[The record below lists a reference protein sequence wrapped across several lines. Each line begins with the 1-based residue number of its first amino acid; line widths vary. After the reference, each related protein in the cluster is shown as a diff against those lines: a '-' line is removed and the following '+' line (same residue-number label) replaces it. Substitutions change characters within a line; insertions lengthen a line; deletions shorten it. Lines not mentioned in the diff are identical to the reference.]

1 LQKHWVGYDSEQ
13 SFKLIEADHGVLRGD
28 DCRWVDNH
36 LVHLLSPNIYRTPK
50 EALEAFD
57 YLTTSG
63 RCFSQ
68 SNAHDIVVVYTVF
81 VYAWFWHLLGSEV
94 EWQSAGNFSMMER
107 VTGKYIGATAMFFIG
122 KRLKKRHNITDE
134 RASLYEAAE
143 EWVKAL
149 DNRTFMGKQFLQ
161 LQLNTI
167 VHATPLIDIGFTLC
181 NNCVSWLNQ
190 LFQSHPASISRE
202 MMV

>member
-1 LQKHWVGYDSEQ
+1 MVGV
-13 SFKLIEADHGVLRGD
+13 FL
-28 DCRWVDNH
+28 N
-36 LVHLLSPNIYRTPK
+36 P
-50 EALEAFD
+50 
-57 YLTTSG
+57 
-63 RCFSQ
+63 
-68 SNAHDIVVVYTVF
+68 AHDIVVVYTVF
-81 VYAWFWHLLGSEV
+81 VYAWFWHVLGSEV
-94 EWQSAGNFSMMER
+94 EWQSAGNFSTMER

-161 LQLNTI
+161 LQLNAI

-181 NNCVSWLNQ
+181 
-190 LFQSHPASISRE
+190 E
-202 MMV
+202 

>member
-13 SFKLIEADHGVLRGD
+13 SSKLIEADHGILCGD

-57 YLTTSG
+57 YLATSG

-68 SNAHDIVVVYTVF
+68 SSAHDIVVVYTVF
-81 VYAWFWHLLGSEV
+81 VYAWFLHVLGSEV
-94 EWQSAGNFSMMER
+94 EWQSARNFSTMER
-107 VTGKYIGATAMFFIG
+107 VTGKYNGATAIFFIG
-122 KRLKKRHNITDE
+122 KRLKKQHNITDE

-161 LQLNTI
+161 LQLNAI

-181 NNCVSWLNQ
+181 
-190 LFQSHPASISRE
+190 E
-202 MMV
+202 

>member
-1 LQKHWVGYDSEQ
+1 LQKHWVGYDSEK
-13 SFKLIEADHGVLRGD
+13 SFKVIEADHGVLCGD

-63 RCFSQ
+63 
-68 SNAHDIVVVYTVF
+68 
-81 VYAWFWHLLGSEV
+81 
-94 EWQSAGNFSMMER
+94 NFSTMER
-107 VTGKYIGATAMFFIG
+107 VSGKYIGATAMFFIG

-167 VHATPLIDIGFTLC
+167 VHATPLIDIGFTL
-181 NNCVSWLNQ
+181 WD
-190 LFQSHPASISRE
+190 
-202 MMV
+202 

>member
-1 LQKHWVGYDSEQ
+1 LQKHWVVYDSEQ
-13 SFKLIEADHGVLRGD
+13 SFKLTEAVHGVLCGD

-57 YLTTSG
+57 YLATSG
-63 RCFSQ
+63 
-68 SNAHDIVVVYTVF
+68 
-81 VYAWFWHLLGSEV
+81 
-94 EWQSAGNFSMMER
+94 
-107 VTGKYIGATAMFFIG
+107 KYNGATAIFFIG
-122 KRLKKRHNITDE
+122 KRLKKLHNITDE

-143 EWVKAL
+143 EWIKAL

-161 LQLNTI
+161 LQLNAI

-181 NNCVSWLNQ
+181 
-190 LFQSHPASISRE
+190 E
-202 MMV
+202 

>member
-1 LQKHWVGYDSEQ
+1 LQKHWVVYDSEQ
-13 SFKLIEADHGVLRGD
+13 SFKLIEADHGVLCGD

-57 YLTTSG
+57 YLATSG

-68 SNAHDIVVVYTVF
+68 SSAHDIVVVYTVF
-81 VYAWFWHLLGSEV
+81 VYAWFLHVLGSEV
-94 EWQSAGNFSMMER
+94 EWQSARNFSTMER
-107 VTGKYIGATAMFFIG
+107 VTGKYNGATAIFFIG
-122 KRLKKRHNITDE
+122 KRLKKQHNITDE

-149 DNRTFMGKQFLQ
+149 DNRTFMGGSKPNLADLALFGVLWPIQHLQ
-161 LQLNTI
+161 TGKDMTAQI
-167 VHATPLIDIGFTLC
+167 RAQK
-181 NNCVSWLNQ
+181 S
-190 LFQSHPASISRE
+190 
-202 MMV
+202 

>member
-1 LQKHWVGYDSEQ
+1 
-13 SFKLIEADHGVLRGD
+13 
-28 DCRWVDNH
+28 
-36 LVHLLSPNIYRTPK
+36 LLSPNIYRTPK

-63 RCFSQ
+63 
-68 SNAHDIVVVYTVF
+68 
-81 VYAWFWHLLGSEV
+81 
-94 EWQSAGNFSMMER
+94 NFSTMER

-143 EWVKAL
+143 QWVKAL
-149 DNRTFMGKQFLQ
+149 DNRTFMGNQFLQ
-161 LQLNTI
+161 LQLNAI

-181 NNCVSWLNQ
+181 
-190 LFQSHPASISRE
+190 E
-202 MMV
+202 